1 MVSTPCWLFAIRY
14 SLFATHYSLSSRH
27 ALDLG
32 AHQALDQVREIV
44 VEPGLEHGPQEL
56 ADHLLE
62 GAAVARVGRLDLR
75 ILRERMEGGIDRRR
89 GRRRHEAALGLVRRA

>member
-1 MVSTPCWLFAIRY
+1 MYSVLTIRY
-14 SLFATHYSLSSRH
+14 SLPPSRH
-27 ALDLG
+27 PLDLG

-62 GAAVARVGRLDLR
+62 GAAVARLRCLGLR
-75 ILRERMEGGIDRRR
+75 ILHERMEGGIDRRP
-89 GRRRHEAALGLVRRA
+89 GLKS